1 MNGGFKDRWL
11 NQLADAGV
19 EMFSCRVGIQPTSVQ
34 PSLSFESSQTYSY
47 LDGLVEQSKQ
57 PTEKSWATNEIR
69 SRADWLTTSRASNYT
84 MAAIKTGRSTNRHS
98 AALLS
103 ESVPTPTS
111 APSCPGDDTD
121 G

>member
-1 MNGGFKDRWL
+1 
-11 NQLADAGV
+11 
-19 EMFSCRVGIQPTSVQ
+19 
-34 PSLSFESSQTYSY
+34 
-47 LDGLVEQSKQ
+47 
-57 PTEKSWATNEIR
+57 
-69 SRADWLTTSRASNYT
+69 